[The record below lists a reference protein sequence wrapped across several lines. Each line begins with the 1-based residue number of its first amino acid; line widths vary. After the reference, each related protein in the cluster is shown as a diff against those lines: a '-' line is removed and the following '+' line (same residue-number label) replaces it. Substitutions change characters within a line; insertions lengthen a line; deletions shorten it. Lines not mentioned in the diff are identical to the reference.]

1 MKGYKEIFFVQY
13 HYITTIAIK
22 KTYSLIV
29 TNYFRQKMDFA
40 IWKYYANIKMWHTQI
55 ASYYNKHKKL
65 GT

>member
-22 KTYSLIV
+22 KTYSIIV

-40 IWKYYANIKMWHTQI
+40 I
-55 ASYYNKHKKL
+55 
-65 GT
+65 